1 DRDSREDRGN
11 TARTHRQTGIMRFW
25 IAALA
30 LATLA
35 TPSISDARGRPRYS
49 HSYSH
54 GHADGSGY
62 YLARSRHHVRRPV
75 RAFQA
80 PAGASAQCRDG
91 SWSFSESRRG
101 TCSWHGGVSR
111 WL

>member
-1 DRDSREDRGN
+1 
-11 TARTHRQTGIMRFW
+11 MRFW

-30 LATLA
+30 LVTLA
-35 TPSISDARGRPRYS
+35 MPSISDARGHYRYS
-49 HSYSH
+49 HSYNHSY
-54 GHADGSGY
+54 ASGSGY
-62 YLARSRHHVRRPV
+62 YIARSGHHVRRPA
-75 RAFQA
+75 RSSHA

>member
-1 DRDSREDRGN
+1 
-11 TARTHRQTGIMRFW
+11 MVVKLWF
-25 IAALA
+25 AALA
-30 LATLA
+30 LVAFA
-35 TPSISDARGRPRYS
+35 TPSVSDARHHYKYGSTY
-49 HSYSH
+49 
-54 GHADGSGY
+54 GSGSGFY
-62 YLARSRHHVRRPV
+62 TARSGDRVRRPYQAP
-75 RAFQA
+75 RA